1 MATDAPLEYV
11 APEFGPAVKRWFTAE
26 GLSQQTPHD
35 WAQAA
40 DCRGPWNSQTSLLQ
54 RNLLACEPGFFI
66 SLARFNRAVAGEEPL
81 PAELKR
87 ARRDQL
93 MGAEPFKLDD
103 GSLPTAA
110 QWFALYVG
118 ELPVPE
124 RYRAPSVADLPEPLA
139 TAATAVGALTP
150 EQRQQLLDL
159 LAG

>member
-1 MATDAPLEYV
+1 MTTDSPLEYV

-35 WAQAA
+35 WAAA
-40 DCRGPWNSQTSLLQ
+40 AGSPGPWNSQISRLQ
-54 RNLLACEPGFFI
+54 RNLLACEPGFFLA
-66 SLARFNRAVAGEEPL
+66 LARFNRVVGGEEPL

-93 MGAEPFKLDD
+93 VGAEPFRLDD

-124 RYRAPSVADLPEPLA
+124 RYHGPSMADLPEPLA